1 MDIDKAYE
9 KLLPELLFDEV
20 KSAVIGHGGKVNDK
34 RSHIKSYAI
43 GEVIGLRGQIYASFP
58 IETTIK
64 EKSWFAIKEKK
75 VIEMRPC
82 FTAKVVGQSDART
95 KLMISADEDI
105 IGMKELTGIQKD
117 IELAVG
123 SYEVKEG

>member
-1 MDIDKAYE
+1 
-9 KLLPELLFDEV
+9 
-20 KSAVIGHGGKVNDK
+20 
-34 RSHIKSYAI
+34 
-43 GEVIGLRGQIYASFP
+43 
-58 IETTIK
+58 
-64 EKSWFAIKEKK
+64 
-75 VIEMRPC
+75 MRPC

-95 KLMISADEDI
+95 KLMISADEDV